1 MKYDGYYL
9 VEVLIPETFSLTM
22 KMGSTNYYL
31 CTKKGDTFYDVGT
44 NDSYC
49 INSGYGKPEVL
60 GCMPLSEFYN
70 RLGLKR
76 RSAKKSSESS
86 EAYKLVKEH
95 KKVLKKINNKPIIK

>member
-9 VEVLIPETFSLTM
+9 VEVLIPETYSLTT
-22 KMGSTNYYL
+22 KIGPINYHL
-31 CTKKGDTFYDVGT
+31 CTKKGETFYDIGT
-44 NDSYC
+44 NNFYC
-49 INSGYGKPEVL
+49 INSRFGQPEVL
-60 GCMPLSEFYN
+60 SYMPLSEFYN
-70 RLGLKR
+70 RLGLKK

>member
-9 VEVLIPETFSLTM
+9 VEVLIPETYSLTM

-60 GCMPLSEFYN
+60 GCMPLSEL
-70 RLGLKR
+70 LGLKR

>member
-1 MKYDGYYL
+1 MNYDGYYL

-22 KMGSTNYYL
+22 KAGPTNYYL
-31 CTKKGDTFYDVGT
+31 CTKKDNKFYDVDT
-44 NDSYC
+44 NNSYC
-49 INSGYGKPEVL
+49 INSGFGQPEVI

-70 RLGLKR
+70 RLGLKK

-86 EAYKLVKEH
+86 EAYKLVKKH

>member
-1 MKYDGYYL
+1 
-9 VEVLIPETFSLTM
+9 
-22 KMGSTNYYL
+22 
-31 CTKKGDTFYDVGT
+31 
-44 NDSYC
+44 
-49 INSGYGKPEVL
+49 
-60 GCMPLSEFYN
+60 MPLSEFYN

>member
-22 KMGSTNYYL
+22 KSGLTNYYL
-31 CTKKGDTFYDVGT
+31 CTKKDNKFYDVST
-44 NDSYC
+44 NNSYC
-49 INSGYGKPEVL
+49 INSGFGQPEVI

-70 RLGLKR
+70 RLGLKK

-86 EAYKLVKEH
+86 EAYRLVKEH